1 MSYGPKYAEWSPTW
15 YVYTIKRNVL
25 LPIDDY
31 SIFSRYIAIILR
43 NISLAIFHVIQN
55 LFLKQIST
63 IEKQYESVSQ
73 WCVLS
78 QLEGQI
84 LEWGVQAGS
93 LCQVLWRSKC
103 VEKHWDSKPQ
113 DITSKGDTNLLG
125 ALELKWALR
134 CPTLGQGS
142 QTIHSHINHIEGRL
156 PFPFTSPILWIK
168 LGGATER
175 NWATLGSTYGPVLG
189 RWMLPKSLRPRSLAP
204 IGREG
209 TMSLVTSDGYRRVGR
224 YKQWLRT
231 IPTAAYVTNWF

>member
-73 WCVLS
+73 WCVSS

-103 VEKHWDSKPQ
+103 VEKHRFQATRHHIQGWHQS
-113 DITSKGDTNLLG
+113 LG
-125 ALELKWALR
+125 SSGAEMSLEVPYIRTGGSDYTLSHQPHWRQTALPLHIPHSLVKIKHD
-134 CPTLGQGS
+134 LGQSSSLVKGYFCES
-142 QTIHSHINHIEGRL
+142 RLNCRL
-156 PFPFTSPILWIK
+156 PAVKNPWSR
-168 LGGATER
+168 EYS
-175 NWATLGSTYGPVLG
+175 GS
-189 RWMLPKSLRPRSLAP
+189 RRKFWMVYNSIHIDAHHCFYSN
-204 IGREG
+204 
-209 TMSLVTSDGYRRVGR
+209 
-224 YKQWLRT
+224 KQ
-231 IPTAAYVTNWF
+231 Y